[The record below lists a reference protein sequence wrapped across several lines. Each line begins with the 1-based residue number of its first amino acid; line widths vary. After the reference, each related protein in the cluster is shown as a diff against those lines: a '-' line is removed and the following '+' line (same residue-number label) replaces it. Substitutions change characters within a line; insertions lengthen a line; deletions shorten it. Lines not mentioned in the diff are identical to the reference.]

1 MGIYKKANSNNFMMS
16 KTVNG
21 LTYFKSS
28 GTSLK
33 MEARATF
40 DRWVIE
46 LKEQIRTGTP
56 MTRREQE
63 PIINNSTFSELADK
77 YLEFIDGRLKSF
89 YGVSGFVRTLT
100 KRFKDKSLNSFN
112 MEDLELLQTEWIK
125 KNYSVAYANRL
136 IIILRRM
143 FKKAIDWDMA
153 NEDLLKKVNI
163 SLLKGETKRLRYLSE
178 EEAERLIFN
187 CEPYLKPI
195 VITALNTG
203 MRKSEILH
211 LTWDRVDLKNRLIL
225 LDKTKN
231 GERREIPINQTLYN
245 ALSELTRH
253 IKCDYVFYNPE
264 TLKPYYDVK
273 KSFAGGLRKSK
284 IFDFRFHDLRHTFAS
299 WLVMGG
305 VDLTTVKELLGHKC
319 ITMTLRYSHL
329 AAAHIQN
336 AVKVLD
342 NKDLEK
348 NFTVSLPHTDNKK
361 SGYQESLI
369 LMEPAIGIEP
379 TTR

>member
-1 MGIYKKANSNNFMMS
+1 MGLFKRKNSPYYFMKFQANGVRIYESTKTKNKKLAEEIYLN
-16 KTVNG
+16 
-21 LTYFKSS
+21 
-28 GTSLK
+28 
-33 MEARATF
+33 
-40 DRWVIE
+40 
-46 LKEQIRTGTP
+46 
-56 MTRREQE
+56 RRNE
-63 PIINNSTFSELADK
+63 IINGIEPMIRKEPVKFSTFSELADK

-100 KRFKDKSLNSFN
+100 KRFKDKPLNSFN

-178 EEAERLIFN
+178 DEAERLILH

-195 VITALNTG
+195 VITALNMG
-203 MRKSEILH
+203 MRKSEILK

-253 IKCDYVFYNPE
+253 IKCDYVFLQP
-264 TLKPYYDVK
+264 
-273 KSFAGGLRKSK
+273 
-284 IFDFRFHDLRHTFAS
+284 
-299 WLVMGG
+299 
-305 VDLTTVKELLGHKC
+305 
-319 ITMTLRYSHL
+319 
-329 AAAHIQN
+329 
-336 AVKVLD
+336 
-342 NKDLEK
+342 
-348 NFTVSLPHTDNKK
+348 
-361 SGYQESLI
+361 
-369 LMEPAIGIEP
+369 
-379 TTR
+379 

>member
-28 GTSLK
+28 GTNLK
-33 MEARATF
+33 MEARANF
-40 DRWVIE
+40 DRWVVE
-46 LKEQIRTGTP
+46 LKEQIRTGKP
-56 MTRREQE
+56 VKREEE

-100 KRFKDKSLNSFN
+100 KRFKDKPLNGFN

-143 FKKAIDWDMA
+143 FKKAIDWNMA
-153 NEDLLKKVNI
+153 NEDLLKKVSI

-178 EEAERLIFN
+178 NEAERLISH

-203 MRKSEILH
+203 MRKSEILQ
-211 LTWDRVDLKNRLIL
+211 LTWDRVDMLNRVIL
-225 LDKTKN
+225 LDTTKN
-231 GERREIPINQTLYN
+231 GERRELPINQTLYN
-245 ALSELTRH
+245 ALSSITRH

-273 KSFAGGLRKSK
+273 KSFAAALRKSK
-284 IFDFRFHDLRHTFAS
+284 ILNFRFHDLRHTFAS

-305 VDLTTVKELLGHKC
+305 VDLTTVKELLGHKDVK
-319 ITMTLRYSHL
+319 MTLRYSHL
-329 AAAHIQN
+329 AASHISN
-336 AVKVLD
+336 AVKV
-342 NKDLEK
+342 LEK